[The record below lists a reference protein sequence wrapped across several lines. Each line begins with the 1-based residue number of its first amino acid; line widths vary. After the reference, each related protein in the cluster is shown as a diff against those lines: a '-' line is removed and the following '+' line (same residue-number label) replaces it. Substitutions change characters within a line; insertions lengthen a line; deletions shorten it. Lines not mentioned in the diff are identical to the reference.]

1 MDRVVSLIIY
11 FLIVVVFVLVL
22 MNLLWS
28 NNCNIPKATEIP
40 LSKPPK
46 TQVIQS
52 PSSLADGSLGGNKTL
67 NKHVQSTMSK
77 QVYLVIPPRE
87 KNESVFS
94 ADVANKVLHDFHEFN
109 VELATM
115 SQVKEAVRIGA
126 YWNYPGW
133 TKEGKSVIPNLDTKS
148 VNERY
153 TSVIPGYLLY
163 GYKPLNTDGDVT
175 TTIMGYT
182 VVPWF
187 MNRVSESQ
195 GVWSL

>member
-1 MDRVVSLIIY
+1 MDTIVSSIIY
-11 FLIVVVFVLVL
+11 FLIVVVFILVL

-46 TQVIQS
+46 TS
-52 PSSLADGSLGGNKTL
+52 TSFSLGSQTQEAPQSQTNRTL
-67 NKHVQSTMSK
+67 NK

-94 ADVANKVLHDFHEFN
+94 ADVANRIVQDFHEFN
-109 VELATM
+109 VDLATT
-115 SQVKEAVRIGA
+115 SQVREAVRIGA

-133 TKEGKSVIPNLDTKS
+133 TKEGKSVIPDLDTKS

-153 TSVIPGYLLY
+153 TSVVPGYLLY
-163 GYKPLNTDGDVT
+163 GYKPLNVDGDVT
-175 TTIMGYT
+175 NGPAGVMGYT

-187 MNRVSESQ
+187 MSRVNESQ

>member
-1 MDRVVSLIIY
+1 MDAVVSSIIY

-28 NNCNIPKATEIP
+28 NNCNIPKAIEIP

-46 TQVIQS
+46 TQMIQTQMET
-52 PSSLADGSLGGNKTL
+52 SSSLGGNRTL
-67 NKHVQSTMSK
+67 NK

-87 KNESVFS
+87 GNEAVFS
-94 ADVANKVLHDFHEFN
+94 ADVANKVLHDFHELN
-109 VELATM
+109 VELATI

-133 TKEGKSVIPNLDTKS
+133 SKEGKSVIPDLDSKS

-153 TSVIPGYLLY
+153 TSVVPGYLLY
-163 GYKPLNTDGDVT
+163 GYKPLNAASGQVT
-175 TTIMGYT
+175 ANVMGYT

-187 MNRVSESQ
+187 MNRSGES
-195 GVWSL
+195 VWSL